1 MFKRCL
7 STHRS
12 IRISNSKHAPS
23 YIHIYTDYFTLF
35 SFVPFFLPTYP
46 VEIFHPTKTR
56 KDSFSGG
63 EIWRNCG
70 KKVRGREEKSDYE

>member
-23 YIHIYTDYFTLF
+23 YIYTDYFTLF
-35 SFVPFFLPTYP
+35 SFFLPTYP